1 MKFLFC
7 SVDFPNPGI
16 SMSDKPAPT
25 ATPRDRRGRYVK
37 GVSGNPAGRPVG
49 ILNEATRAAAVLL
62 NGEAGALTR
71 KAIDLA
77 LAGDIAALRL
87 CLDRIIA
94 PQREQPVVFAMPQI
108 GDAAGPGGVIAAVA
122 AAVSEGAITTSQA
135 AELSQVV
142 EASTRVAEA
151 EDRAEARRVA
161 VEAPAVHY
169 RFDLR
174 AAVVLANAAREVLAE
189 CGRFGAEL
197 DAICEPTLRFGQEA
211 ADALASMSDTLE
223 LLVADTEFLRAHPL
237 PLDRELHPLLAAVH
251 RSGNRLSDYLE
262 RNRARLE
269 RLAESEAAAHPRA
282 AGTDFNQYGKST

>member
-1 MKFLFC
+1 
-7 SVDFPNPGI
+7 
-16 SMSDKPAPT
+16 MSDKPAPT
-25 ATPRDRRGRYVK
+25 GTPRDLRGRYVK

-94 PQREQPVVFAMPQI
+94 PQREQPVVFAMPPA
-108 GDAAGPGGVIAAVA
+108 GDAAGPGGAIAAVA

-151 EDRAEARRVA
+151 EDRAEARRIAVA
-161 VEAPAVHY
+161 APVVHY

-174 AAVVLANAAREVLAE
+174 TAVVLANAAREVLAE
-189 CGRFGAEL
+189 CGRFDAEL
-197 DAICEPTLRFGQEA
+197 DAICEPMLRFGQEA
-211 ADALASMSDTLE
+211 ADSLASMSDTLE

-237 PLDRELHPLLAAVH
+237 PLDRQLHPLLAAVH
-251 RSGNRLSDYLE
+251 RSGSRLSAYLE

-269 RLAESEAAAHPRA
+269 RLADREAAAHSQA
-282 AGTDFNQYGKST
+282 AGTDFNQCGKST